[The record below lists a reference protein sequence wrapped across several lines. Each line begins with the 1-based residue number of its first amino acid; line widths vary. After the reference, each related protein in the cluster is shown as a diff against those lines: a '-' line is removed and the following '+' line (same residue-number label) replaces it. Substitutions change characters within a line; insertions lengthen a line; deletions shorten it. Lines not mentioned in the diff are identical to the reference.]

1 MMYSND
7 YTTMNKS
14 DIQNLL
20 EEIGLSVAE
29 ASVYISLL
37 DGAQSV
43 SEVIKQTGEKRPTVY
58 YSLNSLQKRGLV
70 SKTGKEYGNKF
81 RVGSLEELESLVES
95 GIRKQEHLLEK
106 TKKLIEVYPKGLSQS
121 KSLVSYFES
130 PEAVKQA
137 IFSSLYA
144 KEKRVRSIVPAQN
157 YFHEIGKD
165 FVVEYVKE
173 KQKRKLKTIAMWED
187 MPNKKTVAEY
197 YDSADIRQLPV
208 DMHNSFDTTIFIFDN
223 KTLYISPKSEQYA
236 VLIQSDAHS
245 KMMKAM
251 FDNIWLN
258 AIKIE

>member
-1 MMYSND
+1 MYSNN

-20 EEIGLSVAE
+20 EEIGLSAAE

-70 SKTGKEYGNKF
+70 SKTGQEYGNKF
-81 RVGSLEELESLVES
+81 RVGSLEELESLVEGS
-95 GIRKQEHLLEK
+95 IRKQEHLLEK
-106 TKKLIEVYPKGLSQS
+106 TKKLIEVYPKGSSQS

-165 FVVEYVKE
+165 FVVEYVRE
-173 KQKRKLKTIAMWED
+173 KQKRKIKTIALWED
-187 MPNKKTVAEY
+187 IPNKQTVTDY
-197 YDSADIRQLPV
+197 YDSADIRQLPI
-208 DMHNSFDTTIFIFDN
+208 DMHNSFDTTVFIFDN

-236 VLIQSDAHS
+236 VLIQSDSHS

-251 FDNIWLN
+251 FDNTWSN
-258 AIKIE
+258 AIKIK

>member
-1 MMYSND
+1 MYSDD

-14 DIQNLL
+14 DISNLL
-20 EEIGLSVAE
+20 EEIGLAE
-29 ASVYISLL
+29 AESAVYIALL

-58 YSLNSLQKRGLV
+58 YSLNSLEKRGLV

-81 RVGSLEELESLVES
+81 QINSLKQLETIVQNNVRE
-95 GIRKQEHLLEK
+95 QEVLLEK
-106 TKKLIEVYPKGLSQS
+106 TKKLITFYPKNTKQS

-130 PEAVKQA
+130 LESIKLA

-157 YFHEIGKD
+157 YFHEMGQE
-165 FVVEYVKE
+165 FVLEYVKE
-173 KQKRKLKTIAMWED
+173 KQKRKLKTIALWED
-187 MPNKKTVAEY
+187 IPNKSTLSNY
-197 YDSADIRQLPV
+197 YDGANIRQLPI

-223 KTLYISPKSEQYA
+223 KTLYVSPKREQYA
-236 VLIQSDAHS
+236 VLIQSEAHS

-251 FDNIWLN
+251 FDNIWSN
-258 AIKIE
+258 AISLK